1 MGGRNPLRHKGQ
13 HNRQG
18 CSLCGLMKG
27 NRGRRME
34 EGRKW
39 VENSA
44 CNYAKGKWRKNKKL
58 KNESPTNYGKKRKF
72 QTGNGGSKN
81 FVMGTSQFLLHTFLF
96 LHFSA
101 SYCSRSSALFCFCF
115 CSYFCVCFPFCLL
128 CWQQQF
134 LQFLKFFYGPAAN
147 GVVIKFL
154 T

>member
-1 MGGRNPLRHKGQ
+1 MRGRNPLRHKGQ

-44 CNYAKGKWRKNKKL
+44 CNYAKGKWRKNKKQ

-96 LHFSA
+96 LHFFA
-101 SYCSRSSALFCFCF
+101 SYCSRSCSVSVSVSVPISACVSLSASYVGSNNF
-115 CSYFCVCFPFCLL
+115 CS
-128 CWQQQF
+128 F
-134 LQFLKFFYGPAAN
+134 LSSFMGQRPTEL
-147 GVVIKFL
+147 
-154 T
+154 